1 MPYTSI
7 VKTLYAIFFIL
18 FVLASHSLYAA
29 ERTDFR
35 VNDDN
40 STVLQNS
47 PRIAVAVD
55 QTFVI
60 TWVDRRGGTSDIYMQ
75 KYDNKGL
82 PVGVN
87 QKINDDTNSSYQFE
101 PAIAVE
107 LSGSYSFVWKDYRTG
122 NYPLNPEIF
131 TQSYDS
137 AFNLLNANVQLS
149 TGSPVTIRE
158 TPDIALSDSKR
169 AVVVWADYRNS
180 NWDIYGQLVASDGS
194 QIGTN
199 ILMNDDNVNAQQH
212 RPRVSISNQGWFV
225 VTWYENRFGDDD
237 IFAQVFDSMGTPID
251 TNIRVNQGTTGTRQ
265 AFPDVTTD
273 GAGNFTIVWVDWRNG
288 TYPDNP
294 DIYSRKYT
302 SAMVPITDEIN
313 INTDGAATAQRE
325 PAISAD
331 RLGNVA
337 IIWADSIGNSWDI
350 SGQMIDVDGVIRDTN
365 FIANTDSD
373 SAQVSPDVAIDGRQR
388 YVTWVDRRNGNY
400 DIYASIQ
407 NYNDPN
413 LSVSENSIQFS
424 MQEGGAVPSV
434 QTLIVDHVGYNP
446 LDFTISSNMDWLDVT
461 PTTSTTTDTVTLRVN
476 TDTLPRGVY
485 TGTLRFRDHTLN
497 DSSLSVGVRL
507 NIYTPTMELSSDT
520 LSFIMFEG
528 ITDSSSQLVS
538 VDNSSLGSFSWTASE
553 NSSWLTLSSYSG
565 LSSDTLS
572 VSVEPS
578 ALSAGLYTE
587 YVIFS
592 TFDAN
597 GSPDTLVIQLQIVN
611 DMPYIQT
618 TPDSVFI
625 YTDSIINYTLPV
637 VVTNFGTDTLHWS
650 ATSSG
655 NWFTLDTTNGTDGDS
670 VVVSI
675 DSSTAYGRYTGYV
688 EITDSLSFNKSVRVP
703 LILDYYQLSADTLQF
718 STTNSPT
725 LQTVAISLT
734 LNAVNSL
741 TEIHLPFQFD
751 TTYLFLDSIIEG
763 VTSPD
768 ITTLT
773 YTANN
778 SNGTAM
784 LNLTMSQADTSLNV
798 GSSHLA
804 ELYFTTK
811 SVLGISSI
819 DSIITDSMTAYVLDA
834 LGQRF
839 APQIISGSVNV
850 DVSTGI
856 HDNLPPELPG
866 RIKLSQNY
874 PNPFNLNTT
883 ISYSLPSRAEVFLNI
898 YNILGQRIRL
908 LLQQTQPAG
917 FYQVSWDGK
926 YDDGRIAPSG
936 IYFYRLE
943 ASSDV
948 FVKKMVLLK

>member
-1 MPYTSI
+1 MPYTSL
-7 VKTLYAIFFIL
+7 VKTLYTIFFIL
-18 FVLASHSLYAA
+18 FVLASHTLFAV

-40 STVLQNS
+40 YTVLQNS

-55 QTFVI
+55 QSFVI
-60 TWVDRRGGTSDIYMQ
+60 TWVDRREGTSDIFMQ

-87 QKINDDTNSSYQFE
+87 QRINDDTNNSYQFE

-131 TQSYDS
+131 TQRYDS
-137 AFNLLNANVQLS
+137 VFTPLDVNVQLS
-149 TGSPVTIRE
+149 TESPASIRE

-169 AVVVWADYRNS
+169 GIVVWADYRNS

-194 QIGTN
+194 HIGNN

-237 IFAQVFDSMGTPID
+237 IFAQVFDSMGVPID

-302 SAMVPITDEIN
+302 SAMVPVTDEIN

-413 LSVSENSIQFS
+413 LAVSENSIQFS
-424 MQEGGAVPSV
+424 MQEDGAVPAV

-461 PTTSTTTDTVTLRVN
+461 PTTSTTTDTVTLSVN
-476 TDTLPRGVY
+476 TDTLPRGIY
-485 TGTLRFRDHTLN
+485 TGILTFRDHTLN

-507 NIYTPTMELSSDT
+507 NIYTPTMELS
-520 LSFIMFEG
+520 
-528 ITDSSSQLVS
+528 
-538 VDNSSLGSFSWTASE
+538 
-553 NSSWLTLSSYSG
+553 
-565 LSSDTLS
+565 
-572 VSVEPS
+572 
-578 ALSAGLYTE
+578 
-587 YVIFS
+587 
-592 TFDAN
+592 
-597 GSPDTLVIQLQIVN
+597 
-611 DMPYIQT
+611 
-618 TPDSVFI
+618 
-625 YTDSIINYTLPV
+625 
-637 VVTNFGTDTLHWS
+637 
-650 ATSSG
+650 
-655 NWFTLDTTNGTDGDS
+655 
-670 VVVSI
+670 
-675 DSSTAYGRYTGYV
+675 
-688 EITDSLSFNKSVRVP
+688 
-703 LILDYYQLSADTLQF
+703 
-718 STTNSPT
+718 
-725 LQTVAISLT
+725 
-734 LNAVNSL
+734 
-741 TEIHLPFQFD
+741 
-751 TTYLFLDSIIEG
+751 
-763 VTSPD
+763 
-768 ITTLT
+768 
-773 YTANN
+773 
-778 SNGTAM
+778 
-784 LNLTMSQADTSLNV
+784 
-798 GSSHLA
+798 
-804 ELYFTTK
+804 
-811 SVLGISSI
+811 
-819 DSIITDSMTAYVLDA
+819 
-834 LGQRF
+834 
-839 APQIISGSVNV
+839 
-850 DVSTGI
+850 
-856 HDNLPPELPG
+856 
-866 RIKLSQNY
+866 
-874 PNPFNLNTT
+874 
-883 ISYSLPSRAEVFLNI
+883 
-898 YNILGQRIRL
+898 
-908 LLQQTQPAG
+908 
-917 FYQVSWDGK
+917 
-926 YDDGRIAPSG
+926 
-936 IYFYRLE
+936 
-943 ASSDV
+943 
-948 FVKKMVLLK
+948 